1 MKKNL
6 FRKFWLLAAVVVSAS
21 LVSCNLFGD
30 DDDDDNVA
38 GDYPVDQIAPVPG
51 QAGWNGNVDDGV
63 STYVPEGTSAR
74 NSFGGQSYCAFT
86 AANGVCQS
94 ARICM
99 AFDSPAMA
107 QMIYQE
113 FLSMDEDDDD
123 DLYARAHQL
132 RSVAG
137 TRAIDASALGM
148 NVEGNVIYF
157 NMQLSGKPMST
168 IQEVVKCWERG
179 PQWYYSPLDLLDGE
193 IELENVG
200 LYDIAR
206 LPERPIWGNLTS
218 DLDYWCELSSHSVYR
233 LEGITR
239 LEQSVV
245 RNADN
250 QITAFRQTLQC
261 ESHEIARQLVGT
273 NYEPDVDQ
281 ETVIDGNRVTFTI
294 FFPGIYR
301 EAPANLIE
309 SYFRQ
314 MMVYHDVYFN
324 MHIGW
329 VIAFEGME
337 D

>member
-1 MKKNL
+1 MKKNVFKMFCL
-6 FRKFWLLAAVVVSAS
+6 MTAVLMSVS
-21 LVSCNLFGD
+21 LVSCDLFGGD
-30 DDDDDNVA
+30 DDDDDISIVSNPQQVVQ
-38 GDYPVDQIAPVPG
+38 PTPG
-51 QAGWNGNVDDGV
+51 QTGWTGDVDNGA
-63 STYVPEGTSAR
+63 SSFVPEGTPAQ
-74 NSFGGQSYCAFT
+74 NSFGGQSYCVFIASDGICQT
-86 AANGVCQS
+86 ARV
-94 ARICM
+94 CM
-99 AFDSPAMA
+99 AFANPAQAMLT
-107 QMIYQE
+107 YQD
-113 FLSMDEDDDD
+113 LLNMDDDD
-123 DLYARAHQL
+123 EEDARAYRL
-132 RSVAG
+132 MSEMK
-137 TRAIDASALGM
+137 TRAVSPTDLGM
-148 NVEGNVIYF
+148 NIESNVIYF
-157 NMQLSGKPMST
+157 NLPFSGKPMS
-168 IQEVVKCWERG
+168 IIRQVVECWTKGSGEF
-179 PQWYYSPLDLLDGE
+179 YYSPLGDDE
-193 IELENVG
+193 EEHHYA
-200 LYDIAR
+200 YDIAQ
-206 LPERPIWGNLTS
+206 LPNHPIWGNLTS

-273 NYEPDVDQ
+273 NYEPSADQ
-281 ETVIDGNRVTFTI
+281 ETVIDGNRVTFTN

-324 MHIGW
+324 MPIGW